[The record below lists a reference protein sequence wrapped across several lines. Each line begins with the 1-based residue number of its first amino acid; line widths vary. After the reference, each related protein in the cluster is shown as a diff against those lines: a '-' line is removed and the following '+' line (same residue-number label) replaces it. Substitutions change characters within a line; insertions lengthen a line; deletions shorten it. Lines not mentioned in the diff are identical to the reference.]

1 MKMFFGIL
9 LLSLIAA
16 PSVEAQTRR
25 VAQTVGQIN
34 RQVKRPL
41 PQKQQSLRP
50 GLTRPNAAAARPP
63 VPIEDMVEGF
73 YVSRFQAQMQVSDE
87 QFTRILPVLRESLS
101 EMRSLATRKRRALNQ
116 LANAIRNNEPDET
129 LQRMSE
135 EVDRTDQAF
144 LAVQQ
149 KMQSDLDPLLTISQR
164 ARFRVFRDR
173 IDQQIRQMI
182 NSVTAPPG
190 P

>member
-1 MKMFFGIL
+1 MKVLCLIVLLIL
-9 LLSLIAA
+9 AGT
-16 PSVEAQTRR
+16 PSVEAQTQQ
-25 VAQTVGQIN
+25 VAQTLSRIN
-34 RQVKRPL
+34 RQIKRPVQ
-41 PQKQQSLRP
+41 QKQQQQLRP
-50 GLTRPNAAAARPP
+50 GPATRPAARPP

-73 YVSRFQAQMQVSDE
+73 YVSRFQAQMQLSDE
-87 QFTRILPVLRESLS
+87 QFTRILPVLRESLG
-101 EMRSLATRKRRALNQ
+101 EMRSLATQKRRALNQ
-116 LANAIRNNEPDET
+116 LANAIRRNEADET
-129 LQRMSE
+129 LQRMSD

-144 LAVQQ
+144 LSVQQ
-149 KMQSDLDPLLTISQR
+149 KMQSDLDPLLTPSQR